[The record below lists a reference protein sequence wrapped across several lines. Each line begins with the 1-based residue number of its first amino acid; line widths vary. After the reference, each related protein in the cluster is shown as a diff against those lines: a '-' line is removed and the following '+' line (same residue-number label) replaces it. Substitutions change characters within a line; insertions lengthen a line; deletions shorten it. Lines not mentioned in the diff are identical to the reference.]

1 MKNAFKFIV
10 VAMIFLFAVALMFG
24 FNQKAAKVYYASIPE
39 KIKGFD
45 PTVITDLYT
54 ATVGGNIFE
63 GLFQYK
69 YLSDIYELEPCLADG
84 MPTVSKDNL
93 TYTFKVK
100 KGITYFDP
108 EKKVFKGGKGRNVM
122 AKDFVFTLLRLGDPN
137 NTESGGWWLFD
148 GFIKGFDTW
157 RDEAEKAG
165 KADYNKLPEGVKII
179 DDYTFSITLTKVYPQ
194 ILYCFAMTFTWP
206 IPKEVMDVWGDEWI
220 NHPIGTGPYAMNYKE
235 TIIDNQ
241 FVLDKNPYFRAEF
254 YPKEAGEK
262 AKAAGLLA
270 YAGKKLPFIDKLVY
284 YVIEESTP
292 AWLKLMAGELD
303 VGGIPK
309 DQFAKAITPTQ
320 ELTPEMSQKG
330 LILDINPTLDVT
342 YTFFNMDDPILGKN
356 RKLRQA
362 MSMAIDRDKMI
373 QIFYNNR
380 AIKAQT
386 VIPPGLGGYDP
397 KYVNPY
403 GVYNLEKA
411 KQLIAEAGYPEGKGL
426 PPFTFTTLTSTTS
439 RQMAEFD
446 KDSWSKIGIVLNIE
460 TTDWPTFLSKID
472 KHEVQIGGIGW
483 GADYPDA
490 QNFLQLLYGPNK
502 APGPNAANYDN
513 PEFNALYDQFK
524 VMGESKQ
531 RNELYAK
538 AAKLAAEDCP
548 WVLGVHRKSY
558 SLIYK
563 WVLNYFFRD
572 IGYGYSKY
580 RDIDINLRNKLKGK
594 K

>member
-1 MKNAFKFIV
+1 MRKFTKIAV
-10 VAMIFLFAVALMFG
+10 VALVLLLAVSLMFG
-24 FNQKAAKVYYASIPE
+24 FAKTKEKVLYSSIPE

-84 MPTVSKDNL
+84 MPAVSKDNL
-93 TYTFKVK
+93 TYTFKIK
-100 KGITYFDP
+100 KNISYYDP
-108 EKKVFKGGKGRNVM
+108 EKKVFKNGKGRAVVAN
-122 AKDFVFTLLRLGDPN
+122 DFVYTLLRLGDPN

-148 GFIKGFDTW
+148 GFIKGFDVW
-157 RDEAEKAG
+157 RDAAEKNGA
-165 KADYNKLPEGVKII
+165 ADYSKLPEGVKII
-179 DDYTFSITLTKVYPQ
+179 DNYTFSITLNTPYPQ

-206 IPKEVMDVWGDEWI
+206 VAKEVVDVYGEDWI
-220 NHPIGTGPYAMNYKE
+220 NHPIGTGPYALDHKQ
-235 TIIDNQ
+235 TIVDNQ
-241 FVLDKNPYFRAEF
+241 FVLTRNPYYRNEY
-254 YPKEAGEK
+254 YPREAGEK
-262 AKAAGLLA
+262 AKSLGLLK

-284 YVIEESTP
+284 YVIEETNP

-303 VGGIPK
+303 IGGIPK
-309 DQFAKAITPTQ
+309 DQFAKSITPTKD
-320 ELTPEMSQKG
+320 LTPELKEKG
-330 LILDINPTLDVT
+330 LTLDINPTLDVT
-342 YTFFNMDDPILGKN
+342 YTFFNMEDPILGKN

-362 MSMAIDRDKMI
+362 ISMAQDRDKMI

-403 GVYNLEKA
+403 GVYNVEKA

-426 PPFTFTTLTSTTS
+426 PAFMYTTLTSTTS
-439 RQMAEFD
+439 RQMAEFN
-446 KDSWSKIGIVLNIE
+446 KNNWAQIGIVLNIE
-460 TTDWPTFLSKID
+460 TCDWPTFLSKID
-472 KHEVQIGGIGW
+472 THQVQIGGIAW

-502 APGPNAANYDN
+502 APGPNSANYDN

-524 VMGESKQ
+524 VMGESKK
-531 RNELYAK
+531 RNELYSK
-538 AAKLAAEDCP
+538 AAKIAAEDCP
-548 WVLGVHRKSY
+548 WVLGVHRESY
-558 SLIYK
+558 SLVYN

-580 RDIDINLRNKLKGK
+580 RDIDMAKRDAMKGK